1 MSQQPQA
8 FWQLDKAKAAKVGQS
23 SYINGNTA
31 EIYQILSAAWK
42 SKHNSETRIDTYF
55 MSLHIMNV
63 DKSTAHVDVYY
74 GNSAGDI
81 WSGENIINAVM
92 LCANVPGLSQVQGQ
106 YFEYNFDEKKDVQ
119 VGGLVAPELVGKKVG
134 LFLAD
139 NHYFNATQG
148 EVKRGGLNLF
158 NVFDAQTRQLPHEKH
173 SNTPAS
179 ADSFAAVME
188 AMVKSSQ
195 KSLEDANKKAGISQ
209 MPQNQFNNQMS
220 NQPIQN
226 NGVTYQRTS
235 VPTQNN
241 NYQNNSA
248 PNNQP
253 RSSMPPGPVDDDI
266 PFAPFY
272 DGQF

>member
-1 MSQQPQA
+1 MNQQQQPQQA

-23 SYINGNTA
+23 SYISGNTA
-31 EIYQILSAAWK
+31 EIYQITSAAWK
-42 SKHNSETRIDTYF
+42 AKHNSETRVDTYF
-55 MSLHIMNV
+55 MSLHIMNI
-63 DKSTAHVDVYY
+63 DKSTAHIDVYY
-74 GNSAGDI
+74 GNSDGDR
-81 WSGENIINAVM
+81 WSGENIINAIM
-92 LCANVPGLSQVQGQ
+92 LCANVPSLSQAQGQ
-106 YFEYNFDEKKDVQ
+106 YQEYSYDEKKDVQ

-209 MPQNQFNNQMS
+209 TPQNQFNNQMS
-220 NQPIQN
+220 NQPTQS

-235 VPTQNN
+235 APAQNN
-241 NYQNNSA
+241 SYQNNGSPA
-248 PNNQP
+248 QQTSVSN
-253 RSSMPPGPVDDDI
+253 MPVDDDI
-266 PFAPFY
+266 PF
-272 DGQF
+272 